1 MIQNFTEMFFKKI
14 EKYWNFSFPFLYH
27 QVHWS
32 SLETMSNERAWHSFL
47 EPQKYMPNQHNCLFP
62 EAECKIHECKLF
74 VAEDNSFV
82 VSGTLTK

>member
-1 MIQNFTEMFFKKI
+1 
-14 EKYWNFSFPFLYH
+14 
-27 QVHWS
+27 
-32 SLETMSNERAWHSFL
+32 MSNERAWHSFL

-62 EAECKIHECKLF
+62 EAECRIHECKLF